1 MSLPKTSLCLA
12 AIEEVKT
19 LAADQFSGPQR
30 TLGFGLSLS
39 RALVVS
45 LSAEGLLVFTP
56 YLRFCCLLVLRF

>member
-1 MSLPKTSLCLA
+1 MSLVKMSLCLA

-19 LAADQFSGPQR
+19 LAADQLSGPQR

-39 RALVVS
+39 RTLVVS
-45 LSAEGLLVFTP
+45 LHTEGLLVFTQ